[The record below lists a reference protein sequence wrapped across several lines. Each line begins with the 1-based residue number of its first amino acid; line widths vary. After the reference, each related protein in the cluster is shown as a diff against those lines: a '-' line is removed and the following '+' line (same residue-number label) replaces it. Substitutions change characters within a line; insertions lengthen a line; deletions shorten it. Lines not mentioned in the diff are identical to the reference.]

1 MENSYDIIPSQ
12 QKEPRTMVAV
22 AWRSLL
28 PVIIISA
35 FIVYEERV
43 SFPSCKHLPDTTNH
57 PGEHIG
63 NEDGSPEDLTVMMVA
78 NLLLLGSDAGFVNLY
93 FRDYYMSKFFKKSFQ
108 SLKPDML
115 LVLGDVSA
123 KGSELSRSK
132 WLSVFHQFDR
142 ILGPFLELPLHVIL
156 GDRDVGEC
164 CDLDAK
170 SVNWVARNF
179 PGLDSSGCGAFE
191 ISNISFVSL
200 NAVPLLC
207 GNNKLRFGV
216 EKVVERESV
225 DLQMKTKST
234 AETKDESGMSR
245 ELSYGFGWRE
255 NAMTSGS
262 GPVLVLHFP
271 LYRPGNTYS
280 REGSAFKSTIHPSG
294 HSSNFVESSNLSGS
308 GPYDLSQTVPPNAT
322 EYIFQALKP
331 RIIFSAHTHEFSDHT
346 HPDGTREVTVP
357 AMTWNAR
364 VDPGFIVAT
373 FRGNISAVSV
383 TYCSVA
389 RESDILIVYTCTLV
403 LFIILVIV
411 SNTPQLKDF

>member
-1 MENSYDIIPSQ
+1 
-12 QKEPRTMVAV
+12 MVAV

>member
-1 MENSYDIIPSQ
+1 
-12 QKEPRTMVAV
+12 MVAV

-216 EKVVERESV
+216 EKVVERKSV

>member
-1 MENSYDIIPSQ
+1 
-12 QKEPRTMVAV
+12 
-22 AWRSLL
+22 
-28 PVIIISA
+28 
-35 FIVYEERV
+35 
-43 SFPSCKHLPDTTNH
+43 
-57 PGEHIG
+57 
-63 NEDGSPEDLTVMMVA
+63 MMVA

-216 EKVVERESV
+216 EKVVERKSV

-294 HSSNFVESSNLSGS
+294 HSSNFVESRCISVELEDKGMVLNLLSLYLVPMAKLLWTETTSLYYLVDHVGPRPSLLMGS
-308 GPYDLSQTVPPNAT
+308 WEINAT
-322 EYIFQALKP
+322 YLGVGLMIYHKLYHQMLL
-331 RIIFSAHTHEFSDHT
+331 
-346 HPDGTREVTVP
+346 
-357 AMTWNAR
+357 N
-364 VDPGFIVAT
+364 T
-373 FRGNISAVSV
+373 FFKLLNLG
-383 TYCSVA
+383 
-389 RESDILIVYTCTLV
+389 LFLV
-403 LFIILVIV
+403 LTHMNLVITLTQMGPV
-411 SNTPQLKDF
+411 R